1 MHAFVGIDVA
11 KEVHWACAV
20 DQNARPLFSLAVP
33 NGPEAI
39 AALIARI
46 ETLEAERVTVALDML
61 GGAAT
66 LLGAMIAEVG
76 IRVVHTPGLAV
87 NRARQ
92 GARGGETKSDP
103 KDAAVIAELAR
114 TRPDLRPVEPADEI
128 DAELR
133 LLVARRRDLVV
144 DQTRRAS
151 RMRELM
157 VALLPAL
164 ERRVDVTTKT
174 GLVFLSLFAD
184 PDTIRA
190 AGAKRIARRVL
201 KASLHLRGVETLA
214 ADAVDAAQAQR
225 VTIPGAALRA
235 EMVQELAREALA
247 ARDRLAALDR
257 AIEARLARHP
267 DAALIRS
274 LPGMGATL
282 TAEFIALAGRMDR
295 FQSADGLAAA
305 AGLAP
310 VLRQSGKSRVLRRAY
325 AGDKALKRVLYQAAF
340 TSLAAPDS
348 RAFYDRKRAEG
359 KRHHQAVIALARR
372 RVNVLWAVLEKRT
385 PFRHDFKLSPCVAH

>member
-46 ETLEAERVTVALDML
+46 EALEAERVTVALDML

-66 LLGAMIAEVG
+66 LIGAMLAEAGVG
-76 IRVVHTPGLAV
+76 VVHTPGLAV

-114 TRPDLRPVEPADEI
+114 TRPDLRPVEPAGEI
-128 DAELR
+128 DAELQAPR
-133 LLVARRRDLVV
+133 RAPPRSRRRPDPAR
-144 DQTRRAS
+144 QPHPRADDG
-151 RMRELM
+151 
-157 VALLPAL
+157 APA
-164 ERRVDVTTKT
+164 R
-174 GLVFLSLFAD
+174 A
-184 PDTIRA
+184 RA
-190 AGAKRIARRVL
+190 AHRRHHQDRPLVSQPL
-201 KASLHLRGVETLA
+201 CRPRRDPRRRGEAHRPPRRKASPHLRGVETLA

-282 TAEFIALAGRMDR
+282 TAEFIALAGRIDR
-295 FQSADGLAAA
+295 FRSADGLAAA

>member
-20 DQNARPLFSLAVP
+20 DGNARPLFSLAVP
-33 NGPEAI
+33 NGPAAI

-46 ETLEAERVTVALDML
+46 EGLGAERVTVALDML

-66 LLGAMIAEVG
+66 LIATMLGEAGVG
-76 IRVVHTPGLAV
+76 VVHTPGLAV

-114 TRPDLRPVEPADEI
+114 TRPDLRPVEPASEV

-151 RMRELM
+151 RIRELM
-157 VALLPAL
+157 LALLPAL
-164 ERRVDVTTKT
+164 ERRIDVTIKT
-174 GLVFLSLFAD
+174 GLLFLSLFAD
-184 PDTIRA
+184 PAAIRA
-190 AGAKRIARRVL
+190 AGAKRIARRVR
-201 KASLHLRGVETLA
+201 KASPHLRGVEALA
-214 ADAVDAAQAQR
+214 ADAVAAAEAQR

-235 EMVQELAREALA
+235 EMVQELACEALA

-257 AIEARLARHP
+257 AVEARLARHP

-282 TAEFIALAGRMDR
+282 TAEFIAEAGGIERFPTADR
-295 FQSADGLAAA
+295 LAAA

-310 VLRQSGKSRVLRRAY
+310 ILKQSGKVRYLQRAS
-325 AGDKALKRVLYQAAF
+325 GGNKALKRVFFQSAF
-340 TSLAAPDS
+340 CSLGHPTS
-348 RAFYDRKRAEG
+348 RAFYARKRSEG
-359 KRHHQAVIALARR
+359 KRHHQAVISLARR
-372 RVNVLWAVLEKRT
+372 RVDVLHAMLRNRT
-385 PFRHDFKLSPCVAH
+385 PYEVRTARVA